1 MKDFLVSEDIIP
13 IGEFKKQASSLFR
26 RVKELGRPILIT
38 QNGSP
43 VSVIIPPQEYD
54 NIRERERFV
63 ASVEAGLADV
73 EAGRVHSSEEV
84 EKKLDRAFGP
94 LKKSKKR

>member
-1 MKDFLVSEDIIP
+1 MKDLLVSEDIIP

-26 RVKELGRPILIT
+26 RVKDSQRPILIT

-43 VSVIIPPQEYD
+43 VSVIISPEEYD
-54 NIRERERFV
+54 EIRERARFI
-63 ASVEAGLADV
+63 AAVEAGLADAD
-73 EAGRVHSSEEV
+73 AGRVLSSEEV
-84 EKKLDRAFGP
+84 DKELDRAFGP